1 MRAMTLQGSYT
12 GSLPELKELIALL
25 GKASLPWMPVEVR
38 PLDSVNAS
46 LSDLKDGKV
55 IGRLVL
61 APN

>member
-1 MRAMTLQGSYT
+1 MTLQGSYT
-12 GSLPELKELIALL
+12 GSLPELKELISLL
-25 GKASLPWMPVEVR
+25 GKVPMPWMPVEVR

-46 LSDLKDGKV
+46 LNDLRDGNV